1 VPRRAD
7 APEGDGFLLAVVYRG
22 AERRSDVLV
31 LDAQNV
37 SAPPLAVVKLPHRI
51 PFGFHGNWGEGV

>member
-1 VPRRAD
+1 VIAI
-7 APEGDGFLLAVVYRG
+7 VYRA

-37 SAPPLAVVKLPHRI
+37 EAAPLATIELPHRI
-51 PFGFHGNWGEGV
+51 PFGFHGNWLPAD